1 MDTQQPINTTN
12 PSTALRT
19 SPINT
24 TNVTNNMNG
33 RGDHKT
39 KFLVIGAI
47 ILSLVLI
54 ITAATMGVRKSKE
67 KNPAYLDPVTIL
79 KNTLFPPKINMTG
92 PPGLPGGW
100 VAPMPSTTP
109 PPAPLTP

>member
-1 MDTQQPINTTN
+1 MDIPQVINPTNPINTTN
-12 PSTALRT
+12 A
-19 SPINT
+19 
-24 TNVTNNMNG
+24 TNGMNG
-33 RGDHKT
+33 RRDHKT

-47 ILSLVLI
+47 LLSLVLS
-54 ITAATMGVRKSKE
+54 ITAYTMGVRKSKE
-67 KNPAYLDPVTIL
+67 KNPAYLDPVTVL

-109 PPAPLTP
+109 PPLTP